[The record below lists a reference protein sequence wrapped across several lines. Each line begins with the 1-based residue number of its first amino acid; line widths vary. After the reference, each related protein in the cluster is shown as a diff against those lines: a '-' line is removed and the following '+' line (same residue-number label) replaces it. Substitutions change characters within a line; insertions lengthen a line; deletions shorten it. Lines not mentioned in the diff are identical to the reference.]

1 MRIKP
6 FSMLT
11 ILVAGALTGCAQQ
24 STAPLVANASE
35 MTTIDTTTTYL
46 EDASGGSG
54 LGSGMGGSGSG
65 RGSNGAGGQ
74 GGSYG
79 RGGTGTNTNG
89 YDNGSGIGYDA
100 YEAERRRAAAE
111 RARQA
116 ELARQRAAA
125 AAAAR
130 ARQQQAN
137 RNRGGITGQYG
148 YGGAGQG
155 QYANNQGNG
164 QYGGGQYGSG
174 GQGQSGSGGQYG
186 GSGGQYG
193 SGGSGGQYGAGGNYN
208 NQGGTGGADAGL
220 LARRIVYFDYDQSSI
235 KPEYMAILD
244 AHAKYLR
251 ANPNAQI
258 RLEGHADDRGSREY
272 NLALSERRSM
282 AVRDYMSVRGAS
294 AARMNTIGY
303 GEEMP
308 VKLGQDEESW
318 SQNRR
323 VEIKYI
329 GE

>member
-1 MRIKP
+1 MRITQ
-6 FSMLT
+6 FSILT
-11 ILVAGALTGCAQQ
+11 VLVAGALGGCAQQ
-24 STAPLVANASE
+24 GTAPMDVGASE
-35 MTTIDTTTTYL
+35 VTTNTTTYL
-46 EDASGGSG
+46 EGANDS
-54 LGSGMGGSGSG
+54 
-65 RGSNGAGGQ
+65 GAGGRAGQGGRYGQ
-74 GGSYG
+74 GGSS
-79 RGGTGTNTNG
+79 GTNTSG
-89 YDNGSGIGYDA
+89 YDNGSGVGYDA

-125 AAAAR
+125 AAAR

-137 RNRGGITGQYG
+137 RGGGITGQ

-155 QYANNQGNG
+155 QYGNNQGGG
-164 QYGGGQYGSG
+164 QSGGGQYGSG
-174 GQGQSGSGGQYG
+174 GQYGNGQY
-186 GSGGQYG
+186 S
-193 SGGSGGQYGAGGNYN
+193 SGGNYN
-208 NQGGTGGADAGL
+208 NQGGSGGADAGL
-220 LARRIVYFDYDQSSI
+220 LTRRIVYFDYDQSSI

-244 AHAKYLR
+244 AHANYLR
-251 ANPNAQI
+251 TNPNAQI

-308 VKLGQDEESW
+308 VKLGQDEDSW
-318 SQNRR
+318 TQNRR

>member
-1 MRIKP
+1 MRIKQ
-6 FSMLT
+6 FSILT
-11 ILVAGALTGCAQQ
+11 VLVAGALGGCAQQ
-24 STAPLVANASE
+24 STAPLEANAST
-35 MTTIDTTTTYL
+35 MTTETTYL
-46 EDASGGSG
+46 EGANGA
-54 LGSGMGGSGSG
+54 GMGGVGG
-65 RGSNGAGGQ
+65 RGGQ
-74 GGSYG
+74 GGHQG
-79 RGGTGTNTNG
+79 RGGSGTNTSG

-130 ARQQQAN
+130 ARQEQAN
-137 RNRGGITGQYG
+137 RGGGSGIT
-148 YGGAGQG
+148 
-155 QYANNQGNG
+155 
-164 QYGGGQYGSG
+164 GQYGSG
-174 GQGQSGSGGQYG
+174 GQYGNNQAGAGQYGSGGQYG
-186 GSGGQYG
+186 NN
-193 SGGSGGQYGAGGNYN
+193 QYGAGGNYN
-208 NQGGTGGADAGL
+208 NQGGNGGIDAGL
-220 LARRIVYFDYDQSSI
+220 LARRVVYFDYDQSSI

-244 AHAKYLR
+244 AHANYLR

-308 VKLGQDEESW
+308 VRLGQDEESW
-318 SQNRR
+318 AQNRR

>member
-1 MRIKP
+1 MRIKQ
-6 FSMLT
+6 FSILT
-11 ILVAGALTGCAQQ
+11 VLVAGALGGCAQQ
-24 STAPLVANASE
+24 GTAPLEANAST
-35 MTTIDTTTTYL
+35 MTTETTYL
-46 EDASGGSG
+46 EGANGA
-54 LGSGMGGSGSG
+54 GMGGVGG
-65 RGSNGAGGQ
+65 RGGQ
-74 GGSYG
+74 GGQGGQQG
-79 RGGTGTNTNG
+79 RGGSGTNTSG
-89 YDNGSGIGYDA
+89 YDNGSGVGYDA

-137 RNRGGITGQYG
+137 RGGGSGIT
-148 YGGAGQG
+148 
-155 QYANNQGNG
+155 
-164 QYGGGQYGSG
+164 GQYGSG
-174 GQGQSGSGGQYG
+174 GQYGTNQSGQAGAGQYGSGGQYG
-186 GSGGQYG
+186 NN
-193 SGGSGGQYGAGGNYN
+193 QYGAGGNYN
-208 NQGGTGGADAGL
+208 NQGGNGGIDAGL
-220 LARRIVYFDYDQSSI
+220 LARRVVYFDYDQSSI

-244 AHAKYLR
+244 AHANYLR

-282 AVRDYMSVRGAS
+282 AARDYMSVRGAS

-308 VKLGQDEESW
+308 VRLGQDEESW
-318 SQNRR
+318 AQNRR